1 VLEKN
6 KFNRKVHK
14 AKAKFAKLKT
24 SILRLCDLCVIPLWP
39 LRLMDLDL
47 TGTS

>member
-24 SILRLCDLCVIPLWP
+24 AYKSFVIFAQFLCDLC
-39 LRLMDLDL
+39 
-47 TGTS
+47 G